1 MEVYTVLVEQTSRF
15 SGLNTYVDSIYL
27 LEEDSW
33 NRIEEKYNSFTESIF
48 MIPFGKIW
56 FAEFRDKQFIV
67 AYKNE
72 YGIGYIKFIIHQGVV
87 K

>member
-33 NRIEEKYNSFTESIF
+33 NRIEEK
-48 MIPFGKIW
+48 
-56 FAEFRDKQFIV
+56 
-67 AYKNE
+67 
-72 YGIGYIKFIIHQGVV
+72 
-87 K
+87 